1 MSEILLV
8 AAPLALGV
16 TLATPK
22 NYAPT
27 IFTLAALGA
36 GAGLLGLILAGDGEI
51 DNALLADFAMVLFDL
66 LTTAKILEII

>member
-1 MSEILLV
+1 LV

-22 NYAPT
+22 NFAPT

-36 GAGLLGLILAGDGEI
+36 GAGLVGLILAGEGEI
-51 DNALLADFAMVLFDL
+51 DAAFVADMALVFFDL

>member
-1 MSEILLV
+1 MAEVLLV

-22 NYAPT
+22 NFAPT

-36 GAGLLGLILAGDGEI
+36 GAGLVGLILAGEGEI
-51 DNALLADFAMVLFDL
+51 DAAFVADMALVFFDL

>member
-1 MSEILLV
+1 MV

-22 NYAPT
+22 NFAPT

-36 GAGLLGLILAGDGEI
+36 GAGLVGLILAGEGEI
-51 DNALLADFAMVLFDL
+51 DAAFVADMALVFFDL